1 MIGIVIPNMPKDEE
15 IRTKAMGQRT
25 LGNVSI
31 NCEEQGR
38 DDCLVYQV
46 SFRHMTRTVSE
57 EYGNSP
63 RLRDKPWTEV
73 LVTILEEFS
82 ITSTNHILRHRI
94 LVGKTFHRGCFPIT
108 IIFPV
113 CRMEEYFTSYFYT
126 YHLII

>member
-15 IRTKAMGQRT
+15 ICTKAMGQRA

-31 NCEEQGR
+31 NCEEQSR

-73 LVTILEEFS
+73 LVTQSWRSFPS
-82 ITSTNHILRHRI
+82 HQQT
-94 LVGKTFHRGCFPIT
+94 TFCVTG
-108 IIFPV
+108 
-113 CRMEEYFTSYFYT
+113 S
-126 YHLII
+126 